1 MNEKNDIV
9 FEPFQVRNPSWM
21 KALLPIASLGFLGLG
36 VFLFYLGIEAAY
48 KDNWAGTVVLPLG
61 AWIVYLSFLGYDLMK
76 FGSHR
81 ILVSP
86 KGIEVETNTSK
97 SNYGWEQLVFKARDT
112 YEILEIFDLSKRRLI
127 AIDYKV
133 PRAKALHQLLAH
145 NTEPVASG
153 QRR

>member
-1 MNEKNDIV
+1 MNENNDIG
-9 FEPFQVRNPSWM
+9 FEPFLVRNPSWM

-36 VFLFYLGIEAAY
+36 VFLFYLGVEAAS
-48 KDNWAGTVVLPLG
+48 KENWPGLILLPFG
-61 AWIVYLSFLGYDLMK
+61 AWIVYLSFLGYDLIK
-76 FGSHR
+76 FRSHR

-86 KGIEVETNTSK
+86 NGIEVETKASK
-97 SNYGWEQLVFKARDT
+97 SNYDWKQLVFKARDT

-133 PRAKALHQLLAH
+133 PRAKALHQLLAL